1 MLLQIVKMSD
11 EVTVSSLPHP
21 ISMFFLGIFAIT
33 IIFMWIEVN
42 RGSKRKDKLMLD
54 MECLKK
60 DYSDYKSE
68 MSQKFTELSKKIDSR
83 VDKAVVSLKKQGKA
97 INE

>member
-33 IIFMWIEVN
+33 IIFMWIEVS
-42 RGSKRKDKLMLD
+42 RTTKRKDRLLAD
-54 MECLKK
+54 MECTKK
-60 DYSDYKSE
+60 ELSEFKSE
-68 MSQKFTELSKKIDSR
+68 INGKFTDLSKKIDSR
-83 VDKAVVSLKKQGKA
+83 VDKAIVNLKKNGGIQQ
-97 INE
+97 